1 MKDGSPFCKN
11 CGAPQIRVGGQ
22 ETDETGGL
30 ETDETASP
38 TLPPP
43 EPPEPPRA
51 HQEMHQPW
59 ALPPPRAAAPVTSP
73 IHWSRAVPALLIGAA
88 VEAIFS
94 FFGLGILLGGF
105 LSVSIYRRRNPD
117 QTITGSMG
125 ARLGAVTGG
134 LAFFFI
140 SVGISMG
147 VLLFHTGDKI
157 RDAVMKSI
165 EQAAARNP
173 GPEAQAMVD
182 SLRSPE
188 AFAAMLAA
196 GLLLTL
202 IFYLVLSILG
212 GVIGASVSRRRPT

>member
-1 MKDGSPFCKN
+1 M
-11 CGAPQIRVGGQ
+11 
-22 ETDETGGL
+22 
-30 ETDETASP
+30 
-38 TLPPP
+38 
-43 EPPEPPRA
+43 
-51 HQEMHQPW
+51 
-59 ALPPPRAAAPVTSP
+59 
-73 IHWSRAVPALLIGAA
+73 PAILIGAA

-105 LSVSIYRRRNPD
+105 LSVSLYRRRNPG
-117 QTITGSMG
+117 QWITGGMG

-140 SVGISMG
+140 SIGTTVG

-173 GPEAQAMVD
+173 GPETQAVVD
-182 SLRSPE
+182 SLHSPQ

-196 GLLLTL
+196 GLVLTL
-202 IFYLVLSILG
+202 IFYLVLSVFG
-212 GVIGASVSRRRPT
+212 GVIGASVGKTRRRGSGF